1 MNKLISNLKLIIV
14 KYPDIFSVA
23 ETKADEFFNCTV
35 QFSLI

>member
-23 ETKADEFFNCTV
+23 ETKADEFFPTA
-35 QFSLI
+35 QFSFP